1 MKKQITNVSVHQS
14 SKVIALV
21 YGAFMLLFVPFGLV
35 LLVVGGEQRLLGV
48 FLLLAPVIYGVVAYL
63 SFGLMAL
70 VYNLVAARFGGV
82 EFTARATES
91 QSVTP
96 Q

>member
-1 MKKQITNVSVHQS
+1 MKKQITNISVHQS

-21 YGAFMLLFVPFGLV
+21 YAAFMLLLVPIGLIM
-35 LLVVGGEQRLLGV
+35 LVVGGEQRFLGIF
-48 FLLLAPVIYGVVAYL
+48 FLVAPVIYGVMAYL

>member
-48 FLLLAPVIYGVVAYL
+48 FFLLAPVIYGVVAYL